1 MISLIVLIVACVMI
15 NNKAK
20 EKGVA
25 AAPYILGAIFLA
37 IIPSLVLHLILG
49 TSMGVVLISAIL
61 SIALCFVP
69 YNILKSKEND
79 DVLDV

>member
-15 NNKAK
+15 NGKAK

-37 IIPSLVLHLILG
+37 IVPSLLLHFILG
-49 TSMGVVLISAIL
+49 TSIGVALVSAVL

-69 YNILKSKEND
+69 YNMLKSKGDE
-79 DVLDV
+79 DVIDA